1 MSRNQESQM
10 KNKLLYAVAAI
21 MMLFST
27 TKAVAATSK
36 PYAVYCD
43 GNKTLYFVHAQ
54 SEPDKNTPFRDEQ
67 YPTTVT
73 SLNSDY
79 FGGWGG
85 ADAENATKVIIE
97 ESFRKFTPET
107 CLNWF
112 YGLSKVTEIEGL
124 GYINTSLVTTMSQM
138 FRDCS
143 SLTSIDL
150 SSFIGINLSKVTNM
164 SGMFRG
170 CSALTSLDL
179 SSLKTDNVNS
189 MPNMFNGC
197 SSLTSLTLWYN
208 IDNVNADANGFED
221 IFKGCNSL
229 KLDDLSWSES
239 KSSALINFIDLIP
252 GSPLIYV
259 SNNMSEKDFV
269 DKPIKDN
276 IVVKGVCENLVIG
289 DTDDNYH
296 QLLLSV
302 PYAFKANNLTIK
314 RKFENDKPYTIFMP
328 FAINASAYGTFWTGG
343 ELSDEGLTV
352 YFSKLEVEV
361 TEANKPYLF
370 VPDKDYLEGITI
382 EGTVSVNETS
392 SGNEND
398 GFNGVY
404 EKKVFSADEIEQNR
418 YYGWAGGEFL
428 LASEGATV
436 DAGRAYFKLP
446 ESNASNAPASLKVKL
461 NENITTGIS
470 DINSDAIATDTPVYN
485 LNGQRVNDSY
495 KGIVVKNGVK
505 ILSR

>member
-27 TKAVAATSK
+27 TKAVAAASN

-54 SEPDKNTPFRDEQ
+54 SKPDKNTPFRDEQ

-79 FGGWGG
+79 FEGCVG
-85 ADAENATKVIIE
+85 AENATKVIIE
-97 ESFRKFTPET
+97 ESFNKFMPVT

-124 GYINTSLVTTMSQM
+124 GYINTSSVKTMSQM

-143 SLTSIDL
+143 SLTSLDL
-150 SSFIGINLSKVTNM
+150 SSFKTSNVTNM

-179 SSLKTDNVNS
+179 SYFETDKVNS
-189 MPNMFNGC
+189 MRDMFNGC
-197 SSLTSLTLWYN
+197 SSLTSLNFCNIYTNNTLDVGDMFTDCNNLRLVDLSKSKYTQANFRNITAQIPGNPLIFIPDN
-208 IDNVNADANGFED
+208 IDVV
-221 IFKGCNSL
+221 KT
-229 KLDDLSWSES
+229 
-239 KSSALINFIDLIP
+239 
-252 GSPLIYV
+252 V
-259 SNNMSEKDFV
+259 
-269 DKPIKDN
+269 N
-276 IVVKGVCENLVIG
+276 IVVNGVCENLVIG
-289 DTDDNYH
+289 DTDENYH

-302 PYAFKANNLTIK
+302 PYAFTANNITIK
-314 RKFENDKPYTIFMP
+314 RKFNNNIPYTLFMP
-328 FAINASAYGTFWTGG
+328 FAINATAYGTFWTGG
-343 ELSDEGLTV
+343 KLSDDGSTV
-352 YFSKLEVEV
+352 NFSKHEDGV
-361 TEANKPYLF
+361 TVANQPYLF
-370 VPDKDYLEGITI
+370 VPHKDYLEGITI
-382 EGTVSVNETS
+382 EVPVSVNKTTP
-392 SGNEND
+392 GNEND

-470 DINSDAIATDTPVYN
+470 DINSDATATDTPVYN
-485 LNGQRVNDSY
+485 LNGQRVTDSY

>member
-27 TKAVAATSK
+27 TKAVAATSN

-54 SEPDKNTPFRDEQ
+54 SKPDKNTPFRDEQ

-79 FGGWGG
+79 FEGCVG
-85 ADAENATKVIIE
+85 AENATKVIIE
-97 ESFRKFTPET
+97 ESFNKFMPVT

-124 GYINTSLVTTMSQM
+124 GYINTSSVKTMSQM

-143 SLTSIDL
+143 SLTSLDL
-150 SSFIGINLSKVTNM
+150 SSFKTSNVTNM
-164 SGMFRG
+164 SGMFQG

-179 SSLKTDNVNS
+179 SSLKTDKVQF
-189 MPNMFNGC
+189 MLNMFNGC
-197 SSLTSLTLWYN
+197 SSLTSLNLRYN
-208 IDNVNADANGFED
+208 NFDNVTDYTN
-221 IFKGCNSL
+221 IFNGCNSL
-229 KLDDLSWSES
+229 RLVDLSESES
-239 KSSALINFIDLIP
+239 KSSALKNFIDPIP

-259 SNNMSEKDFV
+259 SNNMSEEE

-276 IVVKGVCENLVIG
+276 IVVNGVCENLVIG
-289 DTDDNYH
+289 DTDENYH

-302 PYAFKANNLTIK
+302 PYAFTANNITIK

-328 FAINASAYGTFWTGG
+328 FAINATAYGTFWIGG
-343 ELSDEGLTV
+343 KLSDDGSTV
-352 YFSKLEVEV
+352 YFSKLDDEV

-370 VPDKDYLEGITI
+370 VPDKDYRDGITI
-382 EGTVSVNETS
+382 EGTVRVNETT

-470 DINSDAIATDTPVYN
+470 DINSDATATDTPVYN
-485 LNGQRVNDSY
+485 LNGQRVTDSY